1 MIVVKYLIV
10 AVLSL
15 LVVAPLQANAD
26 TWNEYL
32 QVLNKFYTLDQQEF
46 ESVSCN
52 IEVPMINNLLRQLYT
67 QFSDARDKIVIKED
81 LKKFSLIYRKSG
93 GLTINDPTFEIRII
107 SEEEVA
113 DPIKVR
119 SGIEMINTGFKI
131 AIEGAVSQIKSI
143 FEVLEMPKKDQ
154 YKMEEVKND
163 NNVYTVKYEKD
174 NSHFT
179 EIYSDNQRK
188 VTGVD
193 SNDGKMSSSENYE
206 KAPNGQLVLRNAHV
220 TVDAPMS
227 KIEMDISI
235 SYEELK
241 TVYFP
246 THIASHF
253 NQYIQT
259 VRQEGQTDIFLKNC
273 DLQ

>member
-1 MIVVKYLIV
+1 MILVKYLIV
-10 AVLSL
+10 AVLLL

-26 TWNEYL
+26 TWNDYL

-52 IEVPMINNLLRQLYT
+52 IEVPMINNLLSQLYT
-67 QFSDARDKIVIKED
+67 RFSDVRDKIVIKED

-93 GLTINDPTFEIRII
+93 ELTINYPTFEIRII

-143 FEVLEMPKKDQ
+143 FEELGMPKRDQ
-154 YKMEEVKND
+154 YKIEEVKND
-163 NNVYTVKYEKD
+163 NSVYTVKYEKH

-188 VTGVD
+188 VIGVG
-193 SNDGKMSSSENYE
+193 NDGKMSSSENYE
-206 KAPNGQLVLRNAHV
+206 KAPNGKLVLRNAHV

-227 KIEMDISI
+227 KTEMDISI

-246 THIASHF
+246 THISSHF
-253 NQYIQT
+253 NQSLQT